1 MFPAAK
7 EETFAPLSNGE
18 EIFFLAAG
26 VVAALETHQR
36 ANAAQGKKPH
46 QGIFSKNRRLRVGA
60 TWAKWSG
67 THQDSGRSW
76 WKIVSG
82 SALDANGNT
91 LTDAQGRS
99 YTWDFENRLI
109 QAVVPGTNGGTTT
122 FRYDPFGR
130 RIQKSGPLGTTNY
143 LYDWFNILQ
152 DVDGSGNIVARYA
165 HGPVTD
171 EDLSLARN
179 ASILYYDSDGLGSTT
194 SLTDNTQS
202 LTNTYTYDSLGNAVG
217 STGTQQNYFR
227 YTGRELDSETS
238 LYYYRARYYDPAS
251 GRFVSEDPIRF
262 HGGLNYYRYVFN
274 HGVNYRDPYGL
285 RCDYYQPFDGHYG
298 QPVYPPSN
306 GFPFLPNGFYYYG
319 NWGGP
324 GWTGGSLIPYE
335 NMTPDQRSHL
345 APPIDEQDVCYMH
358 HDVCYAN
365 ARCNN
370 AGCNKKIN
378 QAEGS
383 CDMDLYYCLKGLGNQ
398 NAFSLIA
405 QPVFSI
411 LELLK

>member
-1 MFPAAK
+1 
-7 EETFAPLSNGE
+7 
-18 EIFFLAAG
+18 
-26 VVAALETHQR
+26 
-36 ANAAQGKKPH
+36 
-46 QGIFSKNRRLRVGA
+46 
-60 TWAKWSG
+60 
-67 THQDSGRSW
+67 
-76 WKIVSG
+76 
-82 SALDANGNT
+82 
-91 LTDAQGRS
+91 
-99 YTWDFENRLI
+99 
-109 QAVVPGTNGGTTT
+109 
-122 FRYDPFGR
+122 
-130 RIQKSGPLGTTNY
+130 
-143 LYDWFNILQ
+143 
-152 DVDGSGNIVARYA
+152 
-165 HGPVTD
+165 
-171 EDLSLARN
+171 
-179 ASILYYDSDGLGSTT
+179 
-194 SLTDNTQS
+194 
-202 LTNTYTYDSLGNAVG
+202 
-217 STGTQQNYFR
+217 
-227 YTGRELDSETS
+227 
-238 LYYYRARYYDPAS
+238 YYDPAS

-274 HGVNYRDPYGL
+274 RGVNYRDPYGL